1 MKKKKTSKSEEEGK
15 KKDLLGGITYLK
27 IKIHASKLNTS

>member
-1 MKKKKTSKSEEEGK
+1 MKKKTSKSEEEG

-27 IKIHASKLNTS
+27 IKIHALKLNTS